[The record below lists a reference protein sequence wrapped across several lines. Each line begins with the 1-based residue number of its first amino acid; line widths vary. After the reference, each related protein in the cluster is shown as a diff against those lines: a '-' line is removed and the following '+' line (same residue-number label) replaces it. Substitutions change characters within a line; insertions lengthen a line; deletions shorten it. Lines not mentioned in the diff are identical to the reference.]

1 MTGAIQNIASITT
14 TKLRPPRQRRQL
26 LKRER
31 LMRDFVRNGD
41 RRLVLVTAPAG
52 YGKSSLLSQIY
63 ESLLTQRHRVAW
75 INIDR
80 DDNDLVRFY
89 RHLWQAMHL
98 SGAMSETLE
107 SSIVGQINGITYLP
121 SVTALKEEL
130 LNKLSALHERLF
142 IFFDD
147 FHLIE
152 EPDVLSLLGSILT
165 ASLDKV
171 HIVIACRHMS
181 AQPNLP
187 LARLR
192 VIGEVF
198 ELSSNDLAFSDD
210 ETKAF
215 IDATGGPIISPAQAE
230 RLRKKTEGWVASLQM
245 AAIAMR
251 TSGDVQSFLDEFS
264 GADRNIE
271 DFLME
276 EVVLHLPQEL
286 REFLLATSILEKF
299 NADLADFVLNRHGS
313 RLIID
318 CLESL
323 NLFLLSLDRDRIWY
337 RYHHLFAELLQKRLN
352 ERQPESAIEYHRR
365 AANWLEAH
373 GYTTDAIGHAFSI
386 GDNLRAGQLLD
397 AGCTGLFAS
406 GQTAIL
412 KTYASKLPAEI
423 ANALPTLQLELAFEN
438 SILWNFAEA
447 KQSLERVRQLLYS
460 GPQCA
465 AEEDGRDDIL
475 NEHSLLIKLEH
486 REVMLKVI
494 TDDLVGALRAGSVWN
509 ERFGECDLFMNG
521 SVAIAMI
528 ICRRESYDCE
538 LTLAEAETIRQ
549 QLIAAGARYGNV
561 FLDTVMGGT
570 SFMCGD
576 LSAAERSLREAKRLA
591 DKILGERSTLS
602 SMPGVQLAQVLY
614 EEDRLEEAQ
623 QLIDECNET
632 SPAFGVVDSVIARHL
647 TTASLARTRRNFS
660 DAHAALDVATH
671 IADRYT
677 LPRVHAHVLAER
689 IRLLISDGQ
698 YREAERISLSRRY
711 AEGLRTV
718 SPSGQ
723 VDTTKEQ
730 FAIAH
735 IRLAC
740 ERGELADSINLLR
753 RWIAWTRDRRC
764 YRSSIRLLPLLTRLY
779 VRAGESN
786 AARRSLTEALYL
798 GSSGPF
804 IRSIID
810 EGIVVSELLEELL
823 SNTASTESLPA
834 DYTNV
839 IARAAGIDPRSSRV
853 SDTPSPPTTEQSG
866 ALSEREIEILRLTA
880 RSLDTGEIAETLGL
894 ADSTVKWYWRK
905 LFEKFGVHRRAA
917 VVRLARQRGL
927 IP

>member
-1 MTGAIQNIASITT
+1 MTAANIASITT
-14 TKLRPPRQRRQL
+14 TKLRPPRQRRKL

-31 LMRDFVRNGD
+31 LMREFVRNGN
-41 RRLVLVTAPAG
+41 RRLVLVAAPAG
-52 YGKSSLLSQIY
+52 YGKSSFLSQIY

-75 INIDR
+75 VNIDR

-89 RHLWQAMHL
+89 RHLWQAMQL

-107 SSIVGQINGITYLP
+107 SSIVGQIKGVSYLP
-121 SVTALKEEL
+121 SVTALKDEL
-130 LNKLSALHERLF
+130 LNKLSALRERLF
-142 IFFDD
+142 IFFDN

-171 HIVIACRHMS
+171 HIVIACRHK
-181 AQPNLP
+181 PELP

-192 VIGEVF
+192 AIEEVF
-198 ELSSNDLAFSDD
+198 EFSSDDLAFSDD

-215 IDATGGPIISPAQAE
+215 IDATGGPIISPVQAE
-230 RLRKKTEGWVASLQM
+230 RLREKTEGWVASLQM

-276 EVVLHLPQEL
+276 EVILHLPQEL

-299 NADLADFVLNRHGS
+299 NANLADSVLQKHGS
-313 RLIID
+313 RSIID
-318 CLESL
+318 RLESL
-323 NLFLLSLDRDRIWY
+323 NLFLLSLDRDRVWY
-337 RYHHLFAELLQKRLN
+337 RYHHLFAELLQKRLK
-352 ERQPESAIEYHRR
+352 ERQPETAIEYHRR

-373 GYTTDAIGHAFSI
+373 GYTTDAIEHACSI

-397 AGCTGLFAS
+397 AACTGLFAS
-406 GQTAIL
+406 GETAIL
-412 KTYASKLPAEI
+412 KKYASKLPAEI

-438 SILWNFAEA
+438 CILWNFAEA
-447 KQSLERVRQLLYS
+447 KQGPERVHQLLHS
-460 GPQCA
+460 RPQRA

-494 TDDLVGALRAGSVWN
+494 TDDLADALRAGSVWN
-509 ERFGECDLFMNG
+509 ARFGECDPFMNG
-521 SVAIAMI
+521 SVTIAMI
-528 ICRRESYDCE
+528 ICRRESFDCE

-561 FLDTVMGGT
+561 FLDTVIGGT
-570 SFMCGD
+570 SFMRGD
-576 LSAAERSLREAKRLA
+576 LSAAERSLREAQRLA
-591 DKILGERSTLS
+591 DKIRGKRSTLS
-602 SMPGVQLAQVLY
+602 AMPSVQLAQVLY

-623 QLIDECNET
+623 KLIDECSEI
-632 SPAFGVVDSVIARHL
+632 SPAFGLVDSVIARHL
-647 TTASLARTRRNFS
+647 TTASLARTRRAFS
-660 DAHAALDVATH
+660 EAHAALDIATH
-671 IADRYT
+671 VADRYT

-698 YREAERISLSRRY
+698 YREAERVSLSRRY
-711 AEGLRTV
+711 VEGLRTV
-718 SPSGQ
+718 YPGGR

-730 FAIAH
+730 YAIAH

-753 RWIAWTRDRRC
+753 RWIAWTCDRHC
-764 YRSSIRLLPLLTRLY
+764 YRSSIRLLTLLACLY
-779 VRAGESN
+779 VRAGESH

-810 EGIVVSELLEELL
+810 EGAIVSDLLKELLNCT
-823 SNTASTESLPA
+823 SSTESLPT
-834 DYTNV
+834 DYMNV
-839 IARAAGIDPRSSRV
+839 IARSAGIDPRSSRV
-853 SDTPSPPTTEQSG
+853 SDIPSPPTTEQSG
-866 ALSEREIEILRLTA
+866 PLSEREIEILRLTA
-880 RSLDTGEIAETLGL
+880 RSLDTREIAETLGL

-905 LFEKFGVHRRAA
+905 IFEKLGVHRRAA

-927 IP
+927 IQ